1 MKRCLAG
8 IFGGRTEKVID
19 GRVDVMARGFCVEIE
34 LSDRA
39 DRLRHAIDKLSSSAC
54 GGGFLV
60 VRPEALNKAV
70 ELSKKRDNVIVVP
83 SNRLRRICRNSARR
97 RVSSWVSNTVKT

>member
-1 MKRCLAG
+1 MVESREHFELKKCLAG

-34 LSDRA
+34 LSDRT
-39 DRLRHAIDKLSSSAC
+39 DRLRHAIDKLLSSAC

-60 VRPEALNKAV
+60 VRPKALNKAV

-83 SNRLRRICRNSARR
+83 SDRLRRICRNS
-97 RVSSWVSNTVKT
+97 V

>member
-1 MKRCLAG
+1 MVESREHLELKRCLAG

-34 LSDRA
+34 LSNRA
-39 DRLRHAIDKLSSSAC
+39 DRFRYAIDKLSSSAC

-60 VRPEALNKAV
+60 VRPEALDRAV
-70 ELSKKRDNVIVVP
+70 ELAKDRDNVIVVP
-83 SNRLRRICRNSARR
+83 SDKLRKICRNSD
-97 RVSSWVSNTVKT
+97 

>member
-34 LSDRA
+34 LSDRT
-39 DRLRHAIDKLSSSAC
+39 DKLRHAIDKLSSSAC
-54 GGGFLV
+54 GGGLLV

-70 ELSKKRDNVIVVP
+70 ELSKKRDNIIVVP
-83 SNRLRRICRNSARR
+83 SDKLRRICR
-97 RVSSWVSNTVKT
+97 

>member
-1 MKRCLAG
+1 MVVSREHFELKKCRVG
-8 IFGGRTEKVID
+8 IFGGHTEKVID
-19 GRVDVMARGFCVEIE
+19 GRVDVIARDFCVDIE
-34 LSDRA
+34 LSDRT

-83 SNRLRRICRNSARR
+83 SDRLRRICRNS
-97 RVSSWVSNTVKT
+97 V